1 MVKNTCYA
9 ERAKHTIRP
18 EQRGMATDA
27 HDLRHYG
34 NRHRHPIHLVWFIH
48 RPHAFATEL
57 LPMARHYPAQLLPAD
72 SGNQEVVHQEVWKVA
87 LDPPPLPPPIT
98 REGEFITLFYS
109 KEYEEY
115 FDDYSI

>member
-9 ERAKHTIRP
+9 ERAKHSIRP

-48 RPHAFATEL
+48 RPHAIATEL
-57 LPMARHYPAQLLPAD
+57 LLMAHRHLAQLLRAD
-72 SGNQEVVHQEVWKVA
+72 SGNQTVVHQEVWKVA
-87 LDPPPLPPPIT
+87 LDPPPYPPPVLG
-98 REGEFITLFYS
+98 RGSHYFILL
-109 KEYEEY
+109 KR
-115 FDDYSI
+115 I